1 MANKITFFYEKNI
14 FDSLIRFVNILRAT
28 GDSDFLRCLGK
39 KPSDYDI
46 YNIATVMT
54 APFSSNASINRA
66 FGYLSEHHLE
76 SAVPSDSLP
85 YEMPKIV

>member
-1 MANKITFFYEKNI
+1 MFEMANKITFFYEKNI

-54 APFSSNASINRA
+54 APFFI
-66 FGYLSEHHLE
+66 
-76 SAVPSDSLP
+76 
-85 YEMPKIV
+85 